1 MRRERRWRKKR
12 RWRWRG
18 RKEIEGEEGAEEE
31 EPSGINWAPR
41 VSAKRK
47 AREDFWIDA
56 ELEVRR
62 ICGYKE
68 RRSKKVIERIK
79 ERELRE
85 TRDIRGM
92 FNVEE
97 RGGTSSE
104 EVERVEEEVNYEEEE
119 GKITKK
125 LALGW
130 DHLEQSWKM
139 AIQKRAKEVRT
150 CHENHRKE
158 CGQCKWARKR
168 AQREWEEDHKG
179 KVSKKLDTKRYR
191 QSGLQ
196 G

>member
-1 MRRERRWRKKR
+1 MWGEYSEYHGFVVPRSRER
-12 RWRWRG
+12 G
-18 RKEIEGEEGAEEE
+18 GTSVEAGEEVEEGEEEEMEEEEGEDGEEEE
-31 EPSGINWAPR
+31 EPSGISWAPR

-92 FNVEE
+92 FSVEE

-104 EVERVEEEVNYEEEE
+104 GAGHV
-119 GKITKK
+119 G
-125 LALGW
+125 
-130 DHLEQSWKM
+130 
-139 AIQKRAKEVRT
+139 RA
-150 CHENHRKE
+150 
-158 CGQCKWARKR
+158 
-168 AQREWEEDHKG
+168 
-179 KVSKKLDTKRYR
+179 R
-191 QSGLQ
+191 QGACPA
-196 G
+196 GDG